1 MAPAAG
7 YDFGAGRAGLIARHA
22 GDAARAVARGAAGDR
37 SAGDVADGVANAV
50 AAAAKV
56 VADIADD
63 SAKAVRALSNE
74 DGDGGVL
81 ARIAS
86 DADEARAAAESVA
99 DAAREAVYEVARSV
113 PVVSPAGGDAGAVA
127 AAAATANAGLFGI
140 DVGSAVGVS
149 DYVRDA
155 THTASCETVDIS
167 CSMAAFAARIT
178 SDAAWAVASTAEAAD
193 CAARAASG
201 PGETELDGPRS
212 DAAAAAAAI
221 ADEVDPNTALARRI
235 APTESEVLANLEKGP
250 ISTAA
255 PHLAPTVA
263 NAARE
268 AARASRLVYES
279 MRHARSFA
287 ARMELDCRAAI
298 DLYG

>member
-1 MAPAAG
+1 MVRRRGPPAPAPPPAPAGLALGAARRARIRSFAGTMAIAGQAGASYSPMPAFRLARRTPIWRRGGPRTMAPVAG
-7 YDFGAGRAGLIARHA
+7 YDFGAGRAGRIARHA

-81 ARIAS
+81 ARTAS
-86 DADEARAAAESVA
+86 DADEARA
-99 DAAREAVYEVARSV
+99 
-113 PVVSPAGGDAGAVA
+113 
-127 AAAATANAGLFGI
+127 
-140 DVGSAVGVS
+140 
-149 DYVRDA
+149 
-155 THTASCETVDIS
+155 
-167 CSMAAFAARIT
+167 
-178 SDAAWAVASTAEAAD
+178 
-193 CAARAASG
+193 
-201 PGETELDGPRS
+201 
-212 DAAAAAAAI
+212 AAAAAAAI

-268 AARASRLVYES
+268 AASASRLVYES
-279 MRHARSFA
+279 MHHARSFA

-298 DLYG
+298 ELYG

>member
-7 YDFGAGRAGLIARHA
+7 YDFGAGRAGQIARHA

-37 SAGDVADGVANAV
+37 SAGEVADGAANAI

-63 SAKAVRALSNE
+63 SARAARALSDE
-74 DGDGGVL
+74 HGHSRVL

-86 DADEARAAAESVA
+86 DADEARAAVESVA
-99 DAAREAVYEVARSV
+99 DAAREAVYEVARAV
-113 PVVSPAGGDAGAVA
+113 PVDSPAGGSSDGGKAGAA
-127 AAAATANAGLFGI
+127 ANIDLFGI
-140 DVGSAVGVS
+140 DVGSAAGVS
-149 DYVRDA
+149 DYVEDA
-155 THTASCETVDIS
+155 TRTVSGDTVEVS
-167 CSMAAFAARIT
+167 CSTAAFAARIT
-178 SDAAWAVASTAEAAD
+178 SDAALAVASTAEAAD

-201 PGETELDGPRS
+201 PGETALDGPRS
-212 DAAAAAAAI
+212 DAAAAATAI
-221 ADEVDPNTALARRI
+221 ADEVDPYTARAHEI
-235 APTESEVLANLEKGP
+235 DPTPSEVLANLKEGP
-250 ISTAA
+250 ISVAA

-268 AARASRLVYES
+268 ATRASRLVYES
-279 MRHARSFA
+279 ICHARSFA